1 MTSLGRSNSN
11 GMDTDKPGRRVPLV
25 LADAIMVL
33 PALLVV
39 VGLLPAVIVRA
50 ARSKREG
57 SA

>member
-1 MTSLGRSNSN
+1 
-11 GMDTDKPGRRVPLV
+11 VPLV

-39 VGLLPAVIVRA
+39 VGLLLAVIVRA